1 MGCGPGGLAT
11 ACAFHAITDR
21 LAGRT
26 PKPLRVKSDA
36 LCFSLGERDGLLQP
50 TDLEGSP
57 RGKVRTGRQVSI
69 MKKAVLRATGW
80 YNLRYL
86 ALVVAGARHA

>member
-1 MGCGPGGLAT
+1 
-11 ACAFHAITDR
+11 
-21 LAGRT
+21 
-26 PKPLRVKSDA
+26 
-36 LCFSLGERDGLLQP
+36 
-50 TDLEGSP
+50 
-57 RGKVRTGRQVSI
+57 VRTGRQVSI